1 MKHILLAS
9 HGTEGARA
17 AEKKVL
23 EMCTDGVRVTHLLV
37 VPEFW
42 KDMLGDDWLNND
54 STRRRFE
61 DYLEKELNDEVNGH
75 IRRVRDQLADLGAKA
90 VHEVVLGRPDRCLV
104 DACEQTAF
112 DLVVMGSLRPKGSSG
127 LCSRMTTRHAVHRL
141 KIPKLVVPHPCG

>member
-9 HGTEGARA
+9 HGTKGARA

-23 EMCTDGVRVTHLLV
+23 EMCTDDVRVTHLLV

-42 KDMLGDDWLNND
+42 KDMLGDDWLNNHV
-54 STRRRFE
+54 TRRRFE
-61 DYLEKELNDEVNGH
+61 DYLEKELNDDVNGH
-75 IRRVRDQLADLGAKA
+75 IRRVRDQLAGLGAQV

-112 DLVVMGSLRPKGSSG
+112 DLVVMGSPRPRGSSG
-127 LCSRMTTRHAVHRL
+127 LRSRMTTRHAAQRL
-141 KIPKLVVPHPCG
+141 KTSKLVVPHPCG

>member
-9 HGTEGARA
+9 HGTEGAQA

-23 EMCTDGVRVTHLLV
+23 EMCTDDVRVTHLLV

-42 KDMLGDDWLNND
+42 KGMLGDDWLNNHV
-54 STRRRFE
+54 TRRRFE

-75 IRRVRDQLADLGAKA
+75 IRRVRDQLADLGAQA

-112 DLVVMGSLRPKGSSG
+112 DLVVMGSPRPRGSSG
-127 LCSRMTTRHAVHRL
+127 LRSRMTTRHAAQRL
-141 KIPKLVVPHPCG
+141 KTSKLVVPHPCG